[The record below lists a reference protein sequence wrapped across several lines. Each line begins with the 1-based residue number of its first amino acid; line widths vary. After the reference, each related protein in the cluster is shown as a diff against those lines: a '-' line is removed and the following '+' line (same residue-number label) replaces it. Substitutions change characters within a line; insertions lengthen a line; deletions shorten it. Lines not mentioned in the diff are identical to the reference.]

1 LTDSAAWPEISCL
14 LQAAFLRISASIPQS
29 DLFVALPDIT
39 YALVMTAGLG
49 SEKIRTCA
57 HSLTLRVIELC
68 IDGNPDATSDLLLE
82 AQSEAILHC
91 YGLVPSKNPDTSYTT
106 IAKIEKLCA
115 FLLRILTQSA
125 PTLGQSDHYFSK
137 LAPTKIFLTQ
147 IYKTSGWQGC

>member
-1 LTDSAAWPEISCL
+1 
-14 LQAAFLRISASIPQS
+14 
-29 DLFVALPDIT
+29 
-39 YALVMTAGLG
+39 MTAGLG

-68 IDGNPDATSDLLLE
+68 IDENPDATSDLLLE